1 MRLKDKVAIV
11 TGGSGGI
18 GTCTCDRLA
27 EEGAKLVIAEIEI
40 QGAEQLAD
48 RLNASGHEAK
58 SIKVNVNEFEEAQQL
73 ARYTLD
79 TFGRID
85 ILANIAGG
93 SAGVFLK
100 SKHSIFAEST
110 QERWQEVI
118 DVNLYGAL
126 NCTRA
131 VINHMIERQTGK
143 IINFASIA
151 GMVGM
156 QKAAEYSAAKS
167 GIMGFTKTLAKEVG
181 AYGINVNCISPGVIA
196 TERVRN
202 MPKEMVNQWKEGIPQ
217 GRLGDPD
224 EIARVVVFLASDD
237 ASYITGANIPV
248 EGELTLGPKG
258 F

>member
-18 GTCTCDRLA
+18 GTCTCERLA
-27 EEGAKLVIAEIEI
+27 AEGAKIVIGEIETE
-40 QGAEQLAD
+40 GAKQLAE

-58 SIKVNVNEFEEAQQL
+58 SMQVDVNEFEEARQL
-73 ARYTLD
+73 AQYTLD
-79 TFGRID
+79 TFGQID

-110 QERWQEVI
+110 QERWREVI
-118 DVNLYGAL
+118 NVNLYGAL

-131 VINHMIERQTGK
+131 VINHMIERRSGK

-156 QKAAEYSAAKS
+156 QKAAEYAAAKS
-167 GIMGFTKTLAKEVG
+167 GIMGFTKTLAKELG
-181 AYGINVNCISPGVIA
+181 PYGINVNCISPGVIG

-202 MPKEMVNQWKEGIPQ
+202 MPKEMVDQWKEGIPL
-217 GRLGDPD
+217 GRIGDPD

-248 EGELTLGPKG
+248 EGGLTLGPKG

>member
-1 MRLKDKVAIV
+1 MRMKDKVAIV

-18 GTCTCDRLA
+18 GTCTCERLA
-27 EEGAKLVIAEIEI
+27 AEGVKLVIAEIEI
-40 QGAEQLAD
+40 EGANRLAD
-48 RLNASGHEAK
+48 RLNAAGHEVK
-58 SIKVNVNEFEEAQQL
+58 SIQVNVNELKEAQQL
-73 ARYTLD
+73 AQYTLD
-79 TFGRID
+79 TFGQID

-100 SKHSIFAEST
+100 SKHSIFSEST
-110 QERWQEVI
+110 PERWHEVI
-118 DVNLYGAL
+118 NVNLYGAM

-131 VINHMIERQTGK
+131 VINHMIERRTGK

-156 QKAAEYSAAKS
+156 QKAAEYSAAKA

-181 AYGINVNCISPGVIA
+181 SYGINVNCISPGVIG

-202 MPKEMVNQWKEGIPQ
+202 MPKEMVDQWKEGIPL
-217 GRLGDPD
+217 GRIADPD
-224 EIARVVVFLASDD
+224 EIASVVVFLASDD
-237 ASYITGANIPV
+237 ASYITGVNIPV
-248 EGELTLGPKG
+248 EGGLTLGPKG

>member
-1 MRLKDKVAIV
+1 MRMKDKVAIV

-18 GTCTCDRLA
+18 GTCTCERLA
-27 EEGAKLVIAEIEI
+27 AEGVKLVIAEIEI
-40 QGAEQLAD
+40 EGANQLTE
-48 RLNASGHEAK
+48 RLSASGHDVK
-58 SIKVNVNEFEEAQQL
+58 SIKVNVNELEEAHKL
-73 ARYTLD
+73 AQYTLD
-79 TFGRID
+79 MFGQID

-100 SKHSIFAEST
+100 SKHSIFSEST
-110 QERWQEVI
+110 QERWHEVI
-118 DVNLYGAL
+118 NVNLYGAM

-131 VINHMIERQTGK
+131 VINHMIERRTGK

-181 AYGINVNCISPGVIA
+181 PYGINVNCISPGVIG

-202 MPKEMVNQWKEGIPQ
+202 MPKEMVAQWKEGIPL
-217 GRLGDPD
+217 GRIADPD
-224 EIARVVVFLASDD
+224 EIASVAVFLASDD

-248 EGELTLGPKG
+248 EGGLTLGPKG

>member
-18 GTCTCDRLA
+18 GTCTCERLA
-27 EEGAKLVIAEIEI
+27 AEGAKLVIGEIEI
-40 QGAEQLAD
+40 EGAKQLAD
-48 RLNASGHEAK
+48 RLSAAGHEAR
-58 SIKVNVNEFEEAQQL
+58 SMQVNVNEFEEAQQL
-73 ARYTLD
+73 AQYTLD
-79 TFGRID
+79 TFGQID

-100 SKHSIFAEST
+100 SKHSIFSEST
-110 QERWQEVI
+110 QERWHEVI
-118 DVNLYGAL
+118 NVNLYGVM

-131 VINHMIERQTGK
+131 VINHMIERRTGK
-143 IINFASIA
+143 IISLASVA

-167 GIMGFTKTLAKEVG
+167 GIIGLTKTLAKEVG
-181 AYGINVNCISPGVIA
+181 SYGINVNCISPGIIG

-202 MPKEMVNQWKEGIPQ
+202 MPKEMVNQWKEGIPL

-224 EIARVVVFLASDD
+224 EIARVILFLSSDD
-237 ASYITGANIPV
+237 ASYITGVNIPV
-248 EGELTLGPKG
+248 EGGLTLGPKG

>member
-18 GTCTCDRLA
+18 GTCTCERLA
-27 EEGAKLVIAEIEI
+27 AEGAKLVIAEIEI
-40 QGAEQLAD
+40 EGANRLAD
-48 RLNASGHEAK
+48 RLNEAGHEAK
-58 SIKVNVNEFEEAQQL
+58 SMQVNVNELEEAQQL
-73 ARYTLD
+73 AQFTLD
-79 TFGRID
+79 TFGQID

-110 QERWQEVI
+110 QERWHEVI
-118 DVNLYGAL
+118 NVNLYGAM

-131 VINHMIERQTGK
+131 VINHMIERRTGK

-167 GIMGFTKTLAKEVG
+167 GIMGFTKTLAKELG
-181 AYGINVNCISPGVIA
+181 PYGINVNCISPGVIG

-202 MPKEMVNQWKEGIPQ
+202 MPKEMVDQWLEGIPL
-217 GRLGDPD
+217 GRIADPD
-224 EIARVVVFLASDD
+224 EIASVTVFLASDD

-248 EGELTLGPKG
+248 EGGLTLGPKG